1 MQLRWQWEQFKHFFR
16 NGRFISSDF
25 DQEHRQHWMHLKL
38 QMFKFGNWCPSSCVW
53 HATRKQTNHLFGPFW
68 QFVDICHN
76 THALRN
82 MPNNVKNRAHVCTSR
97 DKMVDA
103 TMGVWNIS
111 ATSWGGLWGFV
122 VICGALLW
130 FVCFSS
136 SDVSGNSDFWD
147 CHRCEWLIHIHCAC
161 SMKVLIARLVP
172 KHHW

>member
-82 MPNNVKNRAHVCTSR
+82 MPNNVKNRAHVCTLR

-111 ATSWGGLWGFV
+111 ATSWGDLWGFV
-122 VICGALLW
+122 VICLFLELWCFWKLRLLRLSQMW
-130 FVCFSS
+130 MTDSHLLCM
-136 SDVSGNSDFWD
+136 
-147 CHRCEWLIHIHCAC
+147 L
-161 SMKVLIARLVP
+161 VLQHESVDS
-172 KHHW
+172 